1 MAYIHVYKDGVQ
13 LSEGTGL
20 TPLSL
25 TLNATNNEESAAQA
39 LVAKTETGY
48 TTSGNTTIE
57 FTGATAD
64 KWSVCDTADG
74 TYGPTLEIATPITE
88 DGTTFYVKAKATD
101 GETPKNDDTVDIK
114 LSCVIA
120 AV

>member
-39 LVAKTETGY
+39 LVATTETGY
-48 TTSGNTTIE
+48 TTSGDTTIE

-64 KWSVCDTADG
+64 KWSVCDTEDG
-74 TYGPTLEIATPITE
+74 TYGPTLTIATPITE
-88 DGTTFYVKAKATD
+88 AGMTFYVKAQATV
-101 GETPKNDDTVDIK
+101 GETPQNDDTVDIK